1 MSKSFWKAESTIPI
15 VQTSKAITALNGL
28 SFEAGQEL
36 RIRVPPTTKFF
47 QPKECYL
54 QADIK
59 LKGGTAT
66 GEATKLQLD
75 PHLGG

>member
-1 MSKSFWKAESTIPI
+1 MSSSKSFWKAESTIPI

-28 SFEAGQEL
+28 SFEGGQEV
-36 RIRVPPTTKFF
+36 RIKVPPSTKFF

-59 LKGGTAT
+59 LQRNIISRFFMTS
-66 GEATKLQLD
+66 L
-75 PHLGG
+75 